1 MDDLNLFLRK
11 RGPLKQF
18 FFSALLLV
26 FTSAVSGQQ
35 DTTAPYKKYPTF
47 PPIELVKMN
56 NQPFTKKDI
65 KSNQASLIFY
75 FSPECDHCRKQM
87 DDMVKRMDDFK
98 KIQIVMVTYQPM
110 DQLVKFYNDYK
121 LAKYQNIQAG
131 RDTKFLLPPYYRI
144 RSLPYLALYD
154 KKGNL
159 IRTYEGNVKV
169 ETLLKDYS
177 KKS

>member
-1 MDDLNLFLRK
+1 MADLNLFLKK
-11 RGPLKQF
+11 RVPLKQF
-18 FFSALLLV
+18 LISALLLA
-26 FTSAVSGQQ
+26 FSSALIAQK
-35 DTTAPYKKYPTF
+35 DTTAPYKQYPTF

-56 NQPFTKKDI
+56 NHHLKKKDI
-65 KSNQASLIFY
+65 KSNQASMIFY

-87 DDMVKRMDDFK
+87 DDMMKRMNDFK
-98 KIQIVMVTYQPM
+98 KIQIVMVTFQPM
-110 DQLVKFYNDYK
+110 DQLVKFYKDYK
-121 LAKYQNIQAG
+121 LEKFDNIQAG

-154 KKGNL
+154 KKGKL
-159 IRTYEGNVKV
+159 ITTYEGNVKV